1 MSYPTS
7 AHDLALEA
15 KTLGQVFSHYSDSP
29 LNPFDHWRRSSF
41 DPSLLFPQPSQIPNW
56 CSPILMR
63 VWDYD
68 SSAKLNVYCDGNGKL
83 HVYGG
88 FKVEHD
94 PPLPAGISRLWA
106 LNSHAVYQIYD
117 ICFISTTR
125 SFRDMRQRVR
135 NIYNR
140 KKRVEA
146 NPVFIT
152 FIDAGVLSQGPWSLL
167 YVPEEHENC
176 HVPLIKGGI
185 SYGNYEWYRE
195 EALVIRE
202 IPEEAIVGTV
212 IAPNLNE
219 EPFPNWDN
227 LEKCWKD
234 QVMGRLPSDSM
245 TVLNPFVQE
254 QTGLWKS

>member
-1 MSYPTS
+1 MSCLTS
-7 AHDLALEA
+7 ADELALEA

-29 LNPFDHWRRSSF
+29 LNPFDLWRRSSF
-41 DPSLLFPQPSQIPNW
+41 DPSLSFPQPSQIPNW
-56 CSPILMR
+56 YSPILMR

-68 SSAKLNVYCDGNGKL
+68 SSAQLVVYCGENGKL

-94 PPLPAGISRLWA
+94 PPPSTGVSRLQA

-117 ICFISTTR
+117 ICFISTTK

-152 FIDAGVLSQGPWSLL
+152 FIDVGVLGQGPWSPL
-167 YVPEEHENC
+167 YVPEEHESY
-176 HVPLIKGGI
+176 HVPLMKGGN
-185 SYGNYEWYRE
+185 SYGNYEWYTE
-195 EALVIRE
+195 GVLVIRE

-212 IAPNLNE
+212 IASNLNE

-234 QVMGRLPSDSM
+234 LVMERLPSDST
-245 TVLNPFVQE
+245 TVLSPFVQE
-254 QTGLWKS
+254 QTGLWKP